1 MRKGM
6 RLQEEGRVEELVSEY
21 RGALSC
27 HVCLT
32 FLTFKGSQR
41 QTARLSRLLNESQDS
56 NAAKGN
62 RELLLVEL
70 A

>member
-1 MRKGM
+1 M
-6 RLQEEGRVEELVSEY
+6 RLQEEGWVGELISEY
-21 RGALSC
+21 RGASSC
-27 HVCLT
+27 HICLT

-41 QTARLSRLLNESQDS
+41 QTARLPRLLSESQGS
-56 NAAKGN
+56 NAAEGN